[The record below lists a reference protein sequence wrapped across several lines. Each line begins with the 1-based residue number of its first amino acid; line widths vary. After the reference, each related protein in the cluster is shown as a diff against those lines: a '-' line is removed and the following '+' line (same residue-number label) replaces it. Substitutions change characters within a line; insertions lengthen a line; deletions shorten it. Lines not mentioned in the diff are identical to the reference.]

1 MTKGAEII
9 DFNAEW
15 MHRRILLHMNA
26 NEWQEAEFLSA
37 TLEGYL
43 DGMFAIEFRGGEPML
58 SLTDAAQ
65 GRLEGLTD
73 DDIEGLIEGAST

>member
-1 MTKGAEII
+1 MSEGAEII

-15 MHRRILLHMNA
+15 MHRRILGHMNA

-43 DGMFAIEFRGGEPML
+43 DGLFAIEFQDGEPML
-58 SLTDAAQ
+58 SLTKSAESAF
-65 GRLEGLTD
+65 EGLTND
-73 DDIEGLIEGAST
+73 EIKGLIDGAST